1 MSSQPETTSGAEGR
15 YDFRA
20 LEAKWRPYWDKLGLY
35 KTGSDP
41 NKPKKY
47 ILDFFP
53 YPSGEGLSVG
63 HCRNYVPTD
72 VISRYYRARG
82 FNVLHPMGW
91 DAFGLPTENAAIKL
105 KAKPAE
111 LTSKFTAN
119 YKRQMSLIAASY
131 DWEREIN
138 SSLPDYYRWTQWI
151 FLLLYNSWY
160 DPRANK
166 ACAISG
172 LEKELATTGTAKI
185 PAHALSTPVTAAQWQ
200 AFSVLEKKDFLRN
213 FRLAYRAASSV
224 NWDPV
229 EKTVLA
235 NEEVVD
241 GRGWRS
247 EALVERKVLQQ
258 WFFRITV
265 YADRL
270 LEDLNSIDWPEGI
283 RSMQRNWIGR
293 SEGADVDFHT
303 AAGDLRIF
311 TTRPDTLWGATF
323 MVLSPEHPFVPKL
336 TSAAQRAEVEKY
348 VAAAQQQ
355 SELARAAED
364 REKTGVFTG
373 SFATNPVNGEKIPI
387 WIADYVLMTYGTG
400 AIMAVP
406 AHDRR
411 DFEFARKF
419 RLPIRIVIQPDGSA
433 VDPEEMPEAFV
444 DLEGKMVNSGTFD
457 GTPADQGVS
466 KVTQWL
472 EAASKGK
479 RRVHYKLRDWLISRQ
494 RYWGTPIP
502 VIHTEEYGEV
512 ALKAEELPVLLP
524 DVPNYEPTDTG
535 ESPLAAIDGFVNVA
549 LPDGTKGKRE
559 TDTMGTFA
567 CSAWYFLRFASP
579 HNERAPF
586 DAEQVKYWLPVDLYV
601 GGAEHAV
608 MHLLY
613 ARFWTKVLHDRG
625 YVPFVEPFTVLRN
638 QGILLSYDN
647 QKMSKSRG
655 NVITPDAVADSQ
667 GVDALRAYILFLG
680 PFEAESKWEETG
692 IKGVSRFL
700 QRFWA
705 LVHDLPSLKFS
716 AADAERER
724 VFRRMMHTTIKR
736 VTHDIENFEFNTAI
750 AAFMEYLNYLY
761 ECRRGQ
767 EVMAISPALWR
778 EGLEVFARL
787 LAPIAPFIAEEVW
800 QEVLGHKGQ
809 SVHQLPWL
817 SYDDSALAVDE
828 VTVVVQVNG
837 KLRDQLTVPVG
848 IDEELLKKTA
858 LASAKVRKFM
868 NGKPVKKVVV
878 VPQKLVNIVVG

>member
-336 TSAAQRAEVEKY
+336 TTAAQRAEVEKY

-472 EAASKGK
+472 EAAGKGK

-494 RYWGTPIP
+494 RYWGTHSRDP
-502 VIHTEEYGEV
+502 YGKYGSRIE
-512 ALKAEELPVLLP
+512 
-524 DVPNYEPTDTG
+524 
-535 ESPLAAIDGFVNVA
+535 
-549 LPDGTKGKRE
+549 GKSCLCYYR
-559 TDTMGTFA
+559 
-567 CSAWYFLRFASP
+567 
-579 HNERAPF
+579 RA
-586 DAEQVKYWLPVDLYV
+586 Q
-601 GGAEHAV
+601 
-608 MHLLY
+608 
-613 ARFWTKVLHDRG
+613 
-625 YVPFVEPFTVLRN
+625 
-638 QGILLSYDN
+638 
-647 QKMSKSRG
+647 
-655 NVITPDAVADSQ
+655 
-667 GVDALRAYILFLG
+667 LRAHG
-680 PFEAESKWEETG
+680 HG
-692 IKGVSRFL
+692 RVST
-700 QRFWA
+700 
-705 LVHDLPSLKFS
+705 
-716 AADAERER
+716 
-724 VFRRMMHTTIKR
+724 RRH
-736 VTHDIENFEFNTAI
+736 
-750 AAFMEYLNYLY
+750 
-761 ECRRGQ
+761 
-767 EVMAISPALWR
+767 
-778 EGLEVFARL
+778 
-787 LAPIAPFIAEEVW
+787 
-800 QEVLGHKGQ
+800 
-809 SVHQLPWL
+809 
-817 SYDDSALAVDE
+817 
-828 VTVVVQVNG
+828 
-837 KLRDQLTVPVG
+837 
-848 IDEELLKKTA
+848 
-858 LASAKVRKFM
+858 
-868 NGKPVKKVVV
+868 
-878 VPQKLVNIVVG
+878 

>member
-1 MSSQPETTSGAEGR
+1 
-15 YDFRA
+15 
-20 LEAKWRPYWDKLGLY
+20 
-35 KTGSDP
+35 
-41 NKPKKY
+41 
-47 ILDFFP
+47 
-53 YPSGEGLSVG
+53 
-63 HCRNYVPTD
+63 
-72 VISRYYRARG
+72 
-82 FNVLHPMGW
+82 
-91 DAFGLPTENAAIKL
+91 
-105 KAKPAE
+105 
-111 LTSKFTAN
+111 
-119 YKRQMSLIAASY
+119 
-131 DWEREIN
+131 
-138 SSLPDYYRWTQWI
+138 
-151 FLLLYNSWY
+151 
-160 DPRANK
+160 
-166 ACAISG
+166 
-172 LEKELATTGTAKI
+172 
-185 PAHALSTPVTAAQWQ
+185 
-200 AFSVLEKKDFLRN
+200 
-213 FRLAYRAASSV
+213 
-224 NWDPV
+224 
-229 EKTVLA
+229 
-235 NEEVVD
+235 
-241 GRGWRS
+241 
-247 EALVERKVLQQ
+247 
-258 WFFRITV
+258 
-265 YADRL
+265 
-270 LEDLNSIDWPEGI
+270 
-283 RSMQRNWIGR
+283 
-293 SEGADVDFHT
+293 
-303 AAGDLRIF
+303 
-311 TTRPDTLWGATF
+311 
-323 MVLSPEHPFVPKL
+323 
-336 TSAAQRAEVEKY
+336 
-348 VAAAQQQ
+348 
-355 SELARAAED
+355 
-364 REKTGVFTG
+364 
-373 SFATNPVNGEKIPI
+373 
-387 WIADYVLMTYGTG
+387 
-400 AIMAVP
+400 
-406 AHDRR
+406 
-411 DFEFARKF
+411 
-419 RLPIRIVIQPDGSA
+419 
-433 VDPEEMPEAFV
+433 
-444 DLEGKMVNSGTFD
+444 
-457 GTPADQGVS
+457 
-466 KVTQWL
+466 
-472 EAASKGK
+472 
-479 RRVHYKLRDWLISRQ
+479 
-494 RYWGTPIP
+494 
-502 VIHTEEYGEV
+502 
-512 ALKAEELPVLLP
+512 
-524 DVPNYEPTDTG
+524 VPNYEPTDTG

-767 EVMAISPALWR
+767 EVIAISPALWR

-817 SYDDSALAVDE
+817 SHDDSALAVDE

>member
-1 MSSQPETTSGAEGR
+1 MSSQIEHTPGAEGR

-20 LEAKWRPYWDKLGLY
+20 VEAKWRPYWEKLGLSQ
-35 KTGSDP
+35 TGNDLD
-41 NKPKKY
+41 KPKKY

-91 DAFGLPTENAAIKL
+91 DAFGLPTENAAIRL

-111 LTSKFTAN
+111 LTKKFTAN
-119 YKRQMSLIAASY
+119 YKRQMALIAATY

-138 SSLPDYYRWTQWI
+138 SSAPDYYRWTQWF

-160 DPRANK
+160 DPRQNQARPI
-166 ACAISG
+166 AD
-172 LEKELATTGTAKI
+172 LEKELASGGTDKI
-185 PAHALSTPVTAAQWQ
+185 PSAVTPLTAAQWQ
-200 AFSVLEKKDFLRN
+200 GFSLTGKKDFLRDY
-213 FRLAYRAASSV
+213 RLAYRAASAV

-247 EALVERKVLQQ
+247 GALVERKVLRQ
-258 WFFRITV
+258 WFFRITA

-270 LEDLNSIDWPEGI
+270 LADLNLIDWPESI
-283 RSMQRNWIGR
+283 RAMQRNWIGR
-293 SEGADVDFHT
+293 SEGAEVDFAT
-303 AAGDLRIF
+303 AAGEVRIF

-323 MVLSPEHPFVPKL
+323 MVLSPEHPFVSRL
-336 TSAAQRAEVEKY
+336 VTVAQREEVEKY
-348 VAAAQQQ
+348 IAAAQQQ
-355 SELARAAED
+355 SEIVRAAEE
-364 REKTGVFTG
+364 REAAGVFTG
-373 SFATNPVNGEKIPI
+373 GFAANPVNGEKIPI

-406 AHDRR
+406 GHDER
-411 DFEFARKF
+411 DFEFARKY
-419 RLPIRIVIQPDGSA
+419 RLPIRIVIQPEGPPL
-433 VDPEEMPEAFV
+433 DPYEMPAAFTG
-444 DLEGKMVNSGTFD
+444 LGGKMINSALFD
-457 GTPADQGVS
+457 GTAAEQGVS
-466 KVTQWL
+466 KVTAWL
-472 EAASKGK
+472 EETGKGR
-479 RRVHYKLRDWLISRQ
+479 RRVNYKLRDWLISRQ

-502 VIHTEEYGEV
+502 IIHTEKYGEV
-512 ALKAEELPVLLP
+512 ALAPEELPVVLP

-535 ESPLAAIDGFVNVA
+535 ESPLAAIENFVNA
-549 LPDGTKGKRE
+549 ILPDGTLGRRE

-567 CSAWYFLRFASP
+567 CSAWYFLRFVSP
-579 HNERAPF
+579 HNEQAAF
-586 DAEQVKYWLPVDLYV
+586 DVERVKYWLPVDLYV

-625 YVPFVEPFTVLRN
+625 YVPFVEPFQVLRN
-638 QGILLSYDN
+638 QGMLLSYDN

-655 NVITPDAVADSQ
+655 NVITPDAVAESQ

-680 PFEAESKWEETG
+680 PFAAESKWEETG

-700 QRFWA
+700 QRYWTVA
-705 LVHDLPSLKFS
+705 HETAALKFGPG
-716 AADAERER
+716 AAEKER
-724 VFRRMMHTTIKR
+724 VFRRRLHTTIKR

-750 AAFMEYLNYLY
+750 AALMEYLNFLY
-761 ECRRGQ
+761 DCRRGQ
-767 EVMAISPALWR
+767 EVIGISSALWH
-778 EGLEVFARL
+778 EGVAAGTRL
-787 LAPIAPFIAEEVW
+787 LAPITPFIAEEIW
-800 QEVLGHKGQ
+800 QEVLGHQGR

-817 SYDDSALAVDE
+817 NYDEAALVVDE

-837 KLRDQLTVPVG
+837 KLRDQLTVPIG

-858 LASAKVRKFM
+858 LASEKVQKFM
-868 NGKPVKKVVV
+868 SGKAVKKIVV